1 MAKIIVENWEVYK
14 VIKSK
19 KITLDTEELKQNFV
33 TFESMTNDE
42 IAAHIED
49 CDGIIEGEHLRE
61 SYLHSDEEETEE
73 FVSEPIDAGTT
84 VHIS

>member
-1 MAKIIVENWEVYK
+1 
-14 VIKSK
+14 
-19 KITLDTEELKQNFV
+19 
-33 TFESMTNDE
+33 MTNDE